1 MVSLNNVDIFVMSVI
16 MTTTF
21 TASVNASTHF
31 AASGLLTTSAVK
43 KETNV
48 DTIMASSELRS
59 TAKSLERN

>member
-1 MVSLNNVDIFVMSVI
+1 MVSLTNVDIFVMSVI

-21 TASVNASTHF
+21 TASVIVSTHF
-31 AASGLLTTSAVK
+31 AASRLVTTSVVK

-48 DTIMASSELRS
+48 DTIMASSKLRS